1 MAQLIPV
8 PCILMRGGTSRGPFF
23 LADDLPRDPAARDR
37 ALLDIMGA
45 GHPLQVDGIGGGNPL
60 TSKVAIISRSTRPG
74 VDVDYLFAQVSV
86 TERMVDT
93 KPNCGNMLSAVGPFA
108 IERGLVPVRGEETAV
123 RIHNVNTAKDIEAV
137 IQTPGGR
144 VRYDGDCR
152 ISGVPGTA
160 APILLGFL
168 DAAGSKTG
176 ALLPTG
182 HVREMIDGVEVSCVD
197 MAMPVVFMQAAALG
211 VTGAES
217 PAELDANTAL
227 MARMEAIRLQAGER
241 MGLGD
246 VSKSVIPKL
255 TLVAP
260 PRAGGTM
267 LARYFMPWSC
277 HTAFATTGGICA
289 ATAAALPGSV
299 VHQVAPLP
307 EGRVVDALIEHPSG
321 VITVGIVREADGAIR
336 YASTLRTAR
345 KLFAGEVFY
354 EDHGAPAE
362 MAMVA

>member
-1 MAQLIPV
+1 
-8 PCILMRGGTSRGPFF
+8 MRGGTSRGPFF
-23 LADDLPRDPAARDR
+23 LADDLPADPAARDQ
-37 ALLDIMGA
+37 ALLAIMGS
-45 GHPLQVDGIGGGNPL
+45 GHPLEVDGIGGGNPL

-86 TERMVDT
+86 TEQMVDT
-93 KPNCGNMLSAVGPFA
+93 KPNCGNMLAAVGPFA
-108 IERGLVPVRGEETAV
+108 IERGLVPVRGAETAV
-123 RIHNVNTAKDIEAV
+123 RIHNVNTGKDVEAT
-137 IQTPGGR
+137 IQTPDGA
-144 VRYDGDCR
+144 VRYDGDCA

-182 HVREMIDGVEVSCVD
+182 KAREEIDGVAVSCID
-197 MAMPVVFMQAAALG
+197 MAMPVVFMKAADLG
-211 VTGAES
+211 VTGAET

-246 VSKSVIPKL
+246 VRKSVIPKL
-255 TLVAP
+255 TIVAP

-299 VHQVAPLP
+299 VNEVAPLP
-307 EGRVVDALIEHPSG
+307 EGRVVDAKIEHPSG
-321 VITVGIVREADGAIR
+321 VITVGIVREEDGSIR

-345 KLFAGEVFY
+345 KLFVGDVFY
-354 EDHGAPAE
+354 APRG
-362 MAMVA
+362 

>member
-1 MAQLIPV
+1 M
-8 PCILMRGGTSRGPFF
+8 LMRGGTSRGPFF
-23 LADDLPRDPAARDR
+23 LADDLPRDPQARDR

-74 VDVDYLFAQVSV
+74 VNVDYLFAQVSV
-86 TERMVDT
+86 TEWLVDT

-123 RIHNVNTAKDIEAV
+123 RIHNVNTAKDVEAV
-137 IQTPGGR
+137 IQTPNGR

-152 ISGVPGTA
+152 ISGVPGSA
-160 APILLGFL
+160 APVLLGFL

-176 ALLPTG
+176 ALVPTG
-182 HVREMIDGVEVSCVD
+182 HVRETIDGVDVSCID
-197 MAMPVVFMQAAALG
+197 MAMPIVFVKAASLG
-211 VTGAES
+211 VTGAET

-227 MARMEAIRLQAGER
+227 LARMEAIRLQAGER

-246 VSKSVIPKL
+246 VRKSVIPKIC
-255 TLVAP
+255 LVAP
-260 PRAGGTM
+260 PREGGT
-267 LARYFMPWSC
+267 LLGRYFMPWSC

-289 ATAAALPGSV
+289 AAAAALPGSV
-299 VHQVAPLP
+299 VHEVGPLP
-307 EGRVVDALIEHPSG
+307 EGRIVEAQIEHPSG
-321 VITVGIVREADGAIR
+321 VIKVGIVREADGSIR

-345 KLFAGEVFY
+345 KLFEGEVFY
-354 EDHGAPAE
+354 EEHGAPAE
-362 MAMVA
+362 MALVA